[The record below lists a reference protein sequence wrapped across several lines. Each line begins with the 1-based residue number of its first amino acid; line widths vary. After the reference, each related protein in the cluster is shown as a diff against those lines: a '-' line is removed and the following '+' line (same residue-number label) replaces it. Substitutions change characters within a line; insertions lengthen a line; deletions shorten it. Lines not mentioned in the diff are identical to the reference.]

1 MRPHANASFRR
12 TLIHKVIR
20 LPLILASSS
29 AIRRHMLDAAG
40 VEYEA
45 IPSRV
50 DEAAI
55 KAQLGTAEQIAAGLA
70 EAKALDV
77 SGSRRGEWVAGSDSV
92 VSVDDRLFDKP
103 TSRENAAEHLRI
115 FSGKQMKLTSA
126 AALARGGE
134 VDWSHAETA
143 TLRVRPLSEAFIQS
157 YLDAEW
163 PEVRYCVGVFR
174 LEGPGVQLF
183 SSIEGNYFTILGM
196 PLLPL
201 LGALRERR
209 LLPS

>member
-1 MRPHANASFRR
+1 M
-12 TLIHKVIR
+12 
-20 LPLILASSS
+20 PLILASSS
-29 AIRRHMLDAAG
+29 AIRRYMLDAAG
-40 VEYEA
+40 VECEA

-55 KAQLGTAEQIAAGLA
+55 KTQLDEAEQVALGLA

-77 SGSRRGEWVAGSDSV
+77 SRSRPDDWTAGSDSV
-92 VSVDDRLFDKP
+92 VSVDGQLFDKP
-103 TSRENAAEHLRI
+103 SSRENAAEHLRI
-115 FSGKQMKLTSA
+115 FSGKEMKLTSA
-126 AALARGGE
+126 VALARGGE

-143 TLRVRPLSEAFIQS
+143 KLRVRPLSDAFIES
-157 YLDAEW
+157 YLAAEW
-163 PEVRYCVGVFR
+163 PDVGYCVGVFR
-174 LEGPGVQLF
+174 LEGRGIQLF

>member
-1 MRPHANASFRR
+1 M
-12 TLIHKVIR
+12 
-20 LPLILASSS
+20 PLILASSS

-55 KAQLGTAEQIAAGLA
+55 KTQLDEAEQVALGLA

-77 SGSRRGEWVAGSDSV
+77 SRSRPDDWTAGSDSV
-92 VSVDDRLFDKP
+92 VSVDGQLFDKP

-115 FSGKQMKLTSA
+115 FSGKEMALTSA
-126 AALARGGE
+126 VALARRGE

-143 TLRVRPLSEAFIQS
+143 KLRVRPLSDAFIES
-157 YLDAEW
+157 YLAAEW
-163 PEVRYCVGVFR
+163 PDVGYCVGVFR
-174 LEGPGVQLF
+174 LEGRGIQIF